1 MTYYI
6 TLIDSKLWLRP
17 NVIFSTSSGLD
28 SVGNFRTP
36 YASKNTSW
44 PDVTINFLSLHV
56 NSDAGLIYRRGL
68 NMKSEYF
75 EQFSSLKFKE
85 GFSLIMSLLHPFS
98 RGFIKLRSRDPFAP
112 PLIFPK
118 FFSDPRDM
126 KAIIDGIKKSI
137 RLVTHSQAFRKLGT
151 KFFDKPN
158 PACFPKFTPF
168 SDDYWDCIGKFT

>member
-1 MTYYI
+1 
-6 TLIDSKLWLRP
+6 
-17 NVIFSTSSGLD
+17 
-28 SVGNFRTP
+28 
-36 YASKNTSW
+36 
-44 PDVTINFLSLHV
+44 
-56 NSDAGLIYRRGL
+56 
-68 NMKSEYF
+68 MKSEYF

-137 RLVTHSQAFRKLGT
+137 RLVTHSRAFRKLGT

-168 SDDYWDCIGKFT
+168 SDDYWECIGKFTIQIHFLLGLDNNVFCFVLCNVFANYSTLPPTYLASHQIHFLLPKA